1 MKNIIFK
8 IVFIFALASLIEL
21 VIINSQPL
29 LLRFS
34 ENKNKE
40 VTYEISNETT
50 EEDEGEKDKIVK
62 GSNEIVIEDLGYK
75 VENIRI
81 YYKQDNSNLITYLP
95 KAKMYGHE
103 GYYKEFNEKIMQAKK
118 DNTYLNVRT
127 ETECDRILLDI
138 ENPEDNSIQIEKIVI
153 NSTVINFNIVRV
165 IIMFFAI
172 LFVILIKNKKIQA
185 IVYNK
190 NSKKQKIIYYGTVCI
205 LLVLLSI
212 FWSQVLFDSSESLV
226 VKESNGENYVTQ
238 TEAFF
243 NKSISLIEEPS
254 KELKGLEN
262 PYDSTLRGFEIVDY
276 LWDTSYYN
284 GNYYQYF
291 SILPIIFIM
300 LPFKIL
306 TGYYITTKLV
316 TIIFLAILIWL
327 ISFFFKKMVERYIKN
342 ISFLNLIIGML
353 VTILGSNILQMQRAM
368 VYELTEIIGII
379 CLLVT
384 ILLLISV
391 KEKEKHKCLNIVLAS
406 ICTGFMVIAKPTF
419 ISWYILIFPMLYY
432 SIKDLDKIEKVKKFC
447 IFSIPLI
454 IIATGQMLYNY
465 ARYESI
471 FEFGAKY
478 QLTVYDMSCLMNV
491 SIPKII
497 KGYMKYLVTFPSI
510 QLETFPFIQMYDVN
524 TVVSPTLGA
533 LTFETPVIGVFAIP
547 IMWGIFWKKKI
558 LDLKDKK
565 EKELNIL
572 IKIVIIISALIILE
586 NTIFAGIAEKYA
598 LQYKLILVIINCVL
612 LLKGVEKKKISNTLF
627 IVLCISTIL
636 LMLPISLHVP
646 ENWALDNTIP
656 IIVEMKNLF
665 EFWN

>member
-1 MKNIIFK
+1 MKKIIFK
-8 IVFIFALASLIEL
+8 IVLIFAIASLIEL
-21 VIINSQPL
+21 VVINSKPL
-29 LLRFS
+29 LLMFS

-40 VTYEISNETT
+40 ATYTISNGML
-50 EEDEGEKDKIVK
+50 EEEEEKTDEIVR
-62 GSNEIVIEDLGYK
+62 GSNKIVIENLGYK

-103 GYYKEFNEKIMQAKK
+103 GYYQEYNSKTVQAKK
-118 DNTYLNVRT
+118 DNTYLNIKT
-127 ETECDRILLDI
+127 ETECSNILIDVD
-138 ENPEDNSIQIEKIVI
+138 NPEDNSVQIEKIVI
-153 NSTVINFNIVRV
+153 NSTVINFNIFRV
-165 IIMFFAI
+165 IIIFLIIMLIFM
-172 LFVILIKNKKIQA
+172 IKNPKVQSIA
-185 IVYNK
+185 YDK
-190 NSKKQKIIYYGTVCI
+190 NSKKQTIIYYGIVII

-212 FWSQVLFDSSESLV
+212 FWKQVLFTSSDSIV
-226 VKESNGENYVTQ
+226 TKEANEEQYITQ
-238 TEAFF
+238 TEAFL
-243 NKSISLIEEPS
+243 NKRLDLLVEPS
-254 KELKGLEN
+254 EELKKLEN
-262 PYDSTLRGFEIVDY
+262 PYDSTLRSYDSMEY

-284 GNYYQYF
+284 GSYYQYF

-300 LPFKIL
+300 LPFKII
-306 TGYYITTKLV
+306 TGYYITTKFV

-342 ISFLNLIIGML
+342 ISFLNLMIGML

-391 KEKEKHKCLNIVLAS
+391 KEKEKHKSIKLFLAG
-406 ICTGFMVIAKPTF
+406 ITTGFIVIAKPTF
-419 ISWYILIFPMLYY
+419 IVWYVLIFPMLYY
-432 SIKDLDKIEKVKKFC
+432 ILKDLKKKDIIENIC
-447 IFSIPLI
+447 IFIIPLI
-454 IIATGQMLYNY
+454 VIATLQMLYNY

-478 QLTVYDMSCLMNV
+478 QLTIYDMRCLMNV

-497 KGYMKYLVTFPSI
+497 KGYMKYLLTFPSI
-510 QLETFPFIQMYDVN
+510 QLEKFPFIQMYDIN
-524 TVVSPTLGA
+524 NVVSPTLGV
-533 LTFETPVIGVFAIP
+533 LSFDMPVIGVLVTP
-547 IMWGIFWKKKI
+547 IMWGIFLKKKI
-558 LDLKDKK
+558 LDLKNKK

-572 IKIVIIISALIILE
+572 INIVIIISALIILV
-586 NTIFAGIAEKYA
+586 NTVFAGIAEKYA
-598 LQYKLILVIINCVL
+598 LQYKLILVIVSSVL
-612 LLKGVEKKKISNTLF
+612 LLKGIEKKKVSNQF
-627 IVLCISTIL
+627 FMVLCLSTIL
-636 LMLPISLHVP
+636 LILPLALHVP